1 MPDARP
7 SLPDPAAL
15 AERLA
20 ARFPDAVRVEPGG
33 GGEVGLR
40 TSPEGLTALL
50 RALKEEEGFDFL
62 EDIAVFDNLRAPV
75 ASGLRFTAVYRLRRP
90 ADAVCARVA
99 ADAAEGG
106 RLPSATAVFRS
117 AEWAEREAYDMFGV
131 LFDGHPDL
139 RRVYLAD
146 DFEGHPLRKDF
157 PLAGSTDG
165 A

>member
-7 SLPDPAAL
+7 SLPDPSAL
-15 AERLA
+15 AEALA

-33 GGEVGLR
+33 GGEVSLR
-40 TSPEGLTALL
+40 SSPESLTGLL
-50 RALKEEEGFDFL
+50 RALKEEGFDFL

-90 ADAVCARVA
+90 ADAVCARIA
-99 ADAAEGG
+99 ADAGEGG
-106 RLPSATAVFRS
+106 GLPSATAVFRS

-139 RRVYLAD
+139 RRIYLAD

>member
-15 AERLA
+15 AEALA
-20 ARFPDAVRVEPGG
+20 ARFPDAV
-33 GGEVGLR
+33 L
-40 TSPEGLTALL
+40 
-50 RALKEEEGFDFL
+50 
-62 EDIAVFDNLRAPV
+62 
-75 ASGLRFTAVYRLRRP
+75 
-90 ADAVCARVA
+90 ARIA
-99 ADAAEGG
+99 ADAGEGG
-106 RLPSATAVFRS
+106 RLPSAAGVFRS

-139 RRVYLAD
+139 RRIYLSD

-157 PLAGSTDG
+157 PLSGSTDG

>member
-7 SLPDPAAL
+7 SLPDPSAL
-15 AERLA
+15 AEALA

-33 GGEVGLR
+33 EGELSLR
-40 TSPEGLTALL
+40 SSPESLTALL
-50 RALKEEEGFDFL
+50 RALKEEAGFDFL

-90 ADAVCARVA
+90 ADAVCARIVA
-99 ADAAEGG
+99 DFGEGG

-139 RRVYLAD
+139 RRIYLAD

>member
-7 SLPDPAAL
+7 DRPDPAAL
-15 AERLA
+15 AEALA

-33 GGEVGLR
+33 GGEVSLR
-40 TSPEGLTALL
+40 SAPEALTALL

-62 EDIAVFDNLRAPV
+62 EDIAVFDNLRVPV
-75 ASGLRFTAVYRLRRP
+75 ANGLRFTVVYRLRRA
-90 ADAVCARVA
+90 ADAVLARIA
-99 ADAAEGG
+99 ADAGEGG

-131 LFDGHPDL
+131 LFEGHPDL
-139 RRVYLAD
+139 RRIYLSD